1 MAEED
6 IRNKLLGL
14 LEFLRIKNY
23 LFLGCHI
30 QKKKKI
36 SEAQKELILG
46 GARLIES
53 KEYCEELTG
62 KIQTGS
68 MTTDIH
74 FVLSELY
81 NKLIKEEELEA
92 STESL

>member
-1 MAEED
+1 LSD
-6 IRNKLLGL
+6 DLTNS
-14 LEFLRIKNY
+14 RIAARMT
-23 LFLGCHI
+23 I
-30 QKKKKI
+30 ERVQKKKKI

-68 MTTDIH
+68 MTTDVH

>member
-1 MAEED
+1 MVNKSLNKYA
-6 IRNKLLGL
+6 NKLVNA
-14 LEFLRIKNY
+14 FLQNKIISPLPARY
-23 LFLGCHI
+23 T
-30 QKKKKI
+30 KKI

-68 MTTDIH
+68 MTTDVH

-81 NKLIKEEELEA
+81 NRLIKEEELEA